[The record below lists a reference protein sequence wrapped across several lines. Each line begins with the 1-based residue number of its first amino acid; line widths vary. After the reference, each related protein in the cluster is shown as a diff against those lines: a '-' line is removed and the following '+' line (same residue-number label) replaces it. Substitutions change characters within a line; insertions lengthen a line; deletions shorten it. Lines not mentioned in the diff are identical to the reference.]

1 MKTIPKNKDLT
12 KVIIWNMDGYINA
25 YTIKKNVLMFSSPIA
40 DKFCKEWN
48 RVDFNDPREN
58 YKEINFE
65 PIMKLLKEKA

>member
-12 KVIIWNMDGYINA
+12 KVIIWNMDGYVNA

-40 DKFCKEWN
+40 DKFCEEWN

-65 PIMKLLKEKA
+65 PIMKLLKEVK